1 MVLLGQGGLRVQVS
15 LLTMSLVQVSLL
27 IMSLLRAGP
36 GQTSIRGRWWG
47 RETMGR
53 PGEAACRQECKV
65 LEGAQD
71 SAQATH
77 LPHKVALHIL
87 VVWII
92 GNQREQVT
100 LKVTPCV
107 HWKASKVLSG
117 VSCFSPL
124 RLNFFISKM
133 GIGFYTYYVKCSMAA
148 HLYVI
153 SASRRLKQ
161 EKANLR
167 PA

>member
-1 MVLLGQGGLRVQVS
+1 M
-15 LLTMSLVQVSLL
+15 
-27 IMSLLRAGP
+27 GP
-36 GQTSIRGRWWG
+36 RDHGKTWG
-47 RETMGR
+47 
-53 PGEAACRQECKV
+53 AACRQECKV
-65 LEGAQD
+65 LERAQD

-77 LPHKVALHIL
+77 LPYKVALHIL
-87 VVWII
+87 VGWII